1 MNPERGTVRS
11 EAKAKSAKSKSKK
24 KKANFGKKAPITQPT
39 VDPATENKCVA
50 DRVKEGDL
58 TGAKSCG
65 SSDDGGVEAQLFQPA
80 KIVVLSSV
88 GNETG
93 QASLGS
99 GPASPGQVND
109 TVHTTPGQ
117 VSFSAAVVAGAQP
130 PPTSSTLM
138 RQSVL
143 SSAGPRQPDA
153 NSSKRQ
159 FATVSSLRQLTEAAT
174 GPRQLATSS
183 ATMLQQV
190 GPQDLLGRLG
200 LLQTGFYSLPNGL
213 SVQQQQQQLSQ
224 LINGPGT
231 AVVDLSSLQQLR
243 LDIN

>member
-50 DRVKEGDL
+50 DRIKEGDL

-65 SSDDGGVEAQLFQPA
+65 SSDGGVEAQLFQPA

-99 GPASPGQVND
+99 GPASPRQVND
-109 TVHTTPGQ
+109 TVHPTPGQ

-159 FATVSSLRQLTEAAT
+159 FATVSSLRQ
-174 GPRQLATSS
+174 PRQLATSS

>member
-50 DRVKEGDL
+50 DRIKEGDL

-65 SSDDGGVEAQLFQPA
+65 SSGVEAQLFQPA

-99 GPASPGQVND
+99 GPASPRQVND
-109 TVHTTPGQ
+109 TVHPTPGQ

-213 SVQQQQQQLSQ
+213 SVQQQQLSQ